1 MFETGI
7 LSLFG
12 EDAILGF
19 AGGMVVTACLVQWI
33 KTSVLPKEASNLYKA
48 LIVILVSAVV
58 AIAWDSRD
66 GIVEWDM
73 IPSVIIVYV
82 FSSVTLYGWIIKP
95 MLENLKKRGL
105 IGNSNGEGV
114 QR

>member
-1 MFETGI
+1 
-7 LSLFG
+7 
-12 EDAILGF
+12 
-19 AGGMVVTACLVQWI
+19 
-33 KTSVLPKEASNLYKA
+33 
-48 LIVILVSAVV
+48 
-58 AIAWDSRD
+58 
-66 GIVEWDM
+66 
-73 IPSVIIVYV
+73 VIIVYV